1 MQPTGSEATVDE
13 HPPAEHVATVR
24 VGHFLSRAEA
34 EVARGML
41 ESSGVPAVVI
51 GDDGGGVQPDVSYG
65 YGGVAIGV
73 HPDDVEE
80 ARELLLDVDAPLDVR
95 DLRTPNWRSRLVLV
109 TAVILV
115 ALLLAGIIQR

>member
-1 MQPTGSEATVDE
+1 MDE
-13 HPPAEHVATVR
+13 HPPGEQVATVR
-24 VGHFLSRAEA
+24 IGRFLSRAEA

-51 GDDGGGVQPDVSYG
+51 GDDGGGIHPDVSYG
-65 YGGVAIGV
+65 YGGVALGV

-80 ARELLLDVDAPLDVR
+80 ARTLLLDIGDPLDVR
-95 DLRTPNWRSRLVLV
+95 DLRTPNWRSRLVLI

-115 ALLLAGIIQR
+115 VLLLAGVIQR